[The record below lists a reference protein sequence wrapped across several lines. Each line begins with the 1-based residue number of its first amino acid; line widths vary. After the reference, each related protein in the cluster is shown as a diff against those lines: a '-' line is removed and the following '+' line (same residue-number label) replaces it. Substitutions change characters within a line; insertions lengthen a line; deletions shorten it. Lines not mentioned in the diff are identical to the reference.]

1 MNEIHAQGKDAPQTP
16 GRRRVLQGL
25 AAPLVL
31 TIVPGAALANGSM
44 GMCLQRSDVEAQSKQ
59 VSKFAANSSD
69 EWLRVQ
75 RQLSS
80 LSVYDSKKK
89 KWTTLRQNGKDR
101 TFFLGTDGK
110 TYWELSSNGTTA
122 AATQYIE
129 GMLGLQSKKLNQYT
143 FAVAYVDQQGE
154 LKGFGLENK
163 WSGKISTCSCWN
175 SLTAG
180 ANTGSKF
187 LQI

>member
-1 MNEIHAQGKDAPQTP
+1 MNEIQAQGNNSPQTP

-44 GMCLQRSDVEAQSKQ
+44 GMCLQRSDIEAQNEG
-59 VSKFAANSSD
+59 VAKFAASSSD

-75 RQLSS
+75 RQLFS
-80 LSVYDSKKK
+80 LSVYDNKSN
-89 KWTTLRQNGKDR
+89 KWKTLQKNGKDR
-101 TFFLGTDGK
+101 TFFLGTDNK
-110 TYWELSSNGTTA
+110 TYWELSSGGKTA

-129 GMLGLQSKKLNQYT
+129 GMLGLQSKQLNKNT

-163 WSGKISTCSCWN
+163 WDGKISSTSCWT

-180 ANTGSKF
+180 ANKGSKF